1 MSYEVNVLH
10 AHKHESLLQAF
21 SPSLTIF
28 HHQYE
33 IHIKLLLY
41 FIVCVI

>member
-1 MSYEVNVLH
+1 MSYEVDVLH

-28 HHQYE
+28 PHQYE
-33 IHIKLLLY
+33 VHTKSLLY
-41 FIVCVI
+41 LIVCVI